1 MLDDLR
7 NSVNNAYEEEL
18 IEEERIRDGKYTIE
32 RPPFL
37 GMSAFQRFIVA
48 LVFFL
53 MVAIIGIFLLIVFQK
68 VMPPI

>member
-7 NSVNNAYEEEL
+7 NSVNSAYEEEL
-18 IEEERIRDGKYTIE
+18 LEEERIRDGRYKIE

-37 GMSAFQRFIVA
+37 GMTAVQRFIIA

-53 MVAIIGIFLLIVFQK
+53 MVAIIGIFLLVVFQK
-68 VMPPI
+68 VMLPI

>member
-18 IEEERIRDGKYTIE
+18 IEEERIRDGKYAIE

-53 MVAIIGIFLLIVFQK
+53 MVAIIGIFLLVVFQK

>member
-7 NSVNNAYEEEL
+7 NSVNSAYEEEQM
-18 IEEERIRDGKYTIE
+18 EEERIRDGRYAIE
-32 RPPFL
+32 RRPFL
-37 GMSAFQRFIVA
+37 GMTAFQRFIIS

>member
-7 NSVNNAYEEEL
+7 NSVNSAYEEEL
-18 IEEERIRDGKYTIE
+18 LEEERVRDGRYTIE

-37 GMSAFQRFIVA
+37 GMTAFQRFIIA

-53 MVAIIGIFLLIVFQK
+53 MVAIIGVFLLIVFQK